1 MKALLL
7 GDICPT
13 AVNYHLFREED
24 IPTLFTDA
32 VRVFEGADFAVANL
46 ECALTER
53 DTPIRKIGG
62 LQKAPR
68 QTARVMKKL
77 GVDLCVLSNNHIM
90 DFGPGGIRDTL
101 DALEE
106 QGIPHTGFGE
116 NYEDSRKNFLLE
128 KDGERIAFVAV
139 CEHEYCYATEERM
152 GARPFDWIDTMEDI
166 AEAKKDADRVIVLYH
181 GGKEYC
187 QYPSPRLRKLC
198 QTMIRRG
205 ADLVLCQHS
214 HCIGTYEAWEGG
226 HILYGQGNFHYTEPC
241 DEEVWYTGLAVHY
254 DTRENT
260 VSFTPLRA
268 GEFSIR
274 LAEDGAQI
282 LDALTC
288 RSEKLQNGQWKQQW
302 RDFCESVR
310 PNYYNAVRKAFV
322 DGAPPKDDE
331 MFGHYLDCEAH
342 TDVWR
347 ELYATWWHTEPPE
360 E

>member
-1 MKALLL
+1 MKVLLL

-13 AVNYHLFREED
+13 IVNYHLFRQED
-24 IPTLFTDA
+24 IPSLFTDA
-32 VRVFEGADFAVANL
+32 VRVFEGSDFTVANL
-46 ECALTER
+46 EYALTER

-62 LQKAPR
+62 LQKAPW

-77 GVDLCVLSNNHIM
+77 GVDLCILSNNHIM

-101 DALEE
+101 DVLKAE
-106 QGIPHTGFGE
+106 GISYTGFGE
-116 NYEDSRKNFLLE
+116 DYDSSRKDYILE
-128 KDGERIAFVAV
+128 KDGERIVFIAV
-139 CEHEYCYATEERM
+139 CEHEYCYATQDRM
-152 GARPFDWIDTMEDI
+152 GARPFDWIDTLEDI
-166 AEAKKDADRVIVLYH
+166 TRAKKSADRVIVLYH

-198 QTMIRRG
+198 QAMIRKG

-214 HCIGTYEAWEGG
+214 HCVGTYEACGSG

-268 GEFSIR
+268 GEYSIR
-274 LAEDGAQI
+274 LAEDAAQ
-282 LDALTC
+282 LLEQLAA
-288 RSEKLQNGQWKQQW
+288 RSEKLHNGQWLQEW
-302 RDFCESVR
+302 RAFCEGVR
-310 PNYYNAVRKAFV
+310 QNYHDAVRKAFV
-322 DGAPPKDDE
+322 DGATAKDDE

-347 ELYATWWHTEPPE
+347 ELYATWWHTEASE